1 MTGTRPLLCSY
12 FGGKV
17 NLMASAGFENWTNTV
32 LDDPW
37 LYKGKLSLIT
47 DLVQD
52 DFAKEQLIL
61 ATRAHMDKAYMQV

>member
-1 MTGTRPLLCSY
+1 
-12 FGGKV
+12 
-17 NLMASAGFENWTNTV
+17 MASAGFENWTNTV